1 MMHSMTTTVDV
12 EEALRCVGRM
22 NDDAIDLAEAAL
34 MLAAFDRPDAP
45 VDNYRDHLRRL
56 AVESIE
62 ATRDAQSLEDK
73 FNAVN
78 AVLFERHGYQG
89 DSKSY
94 DDMQNA
100 DLMRVIDRRKGLPVA
115 LGILYIHVARAQG
128 WRCHGTNFPAHFVV
142 RLERGESVAMID
154 PFYGG
159 QELDRDALERQL
171 ESAMGKG
178 AKIKPEHFSAVSNR
192 AVLIRLQNNIKLRAI
207 QGGDLA
213 RAAEILHT
221 MVLIAP
227 DQAAPRCELAA
238 LHAHKGEVK
247 AAIRL
252 LEDCVVETA
261 NPRARDSAAAY
272 LARLRSRLH

>member
-1 MMHSMTTTVDV
+1 MTTTVDV
-12 EEALRCVGRM
+12 EEGLRCVGRM

-45 VDNYRDHLRRL
+45 VAAYRDHLRRL
-56 AVESIE
+56 VDESIE
-62 ATRDAQSLEDK
+62 ATRGARSFEEKID
-73 FNAVN
+73 AVN

-89 DSKSY
+89 DSETY

-100 DLMRVIDRRKGLPVA
+100 NLMGVIDRRKGLPVA

-142 RLERGESVAMID
+142 RLESGEGVIMID
-154 PFYGG
+154 PFHGG
-159 QELDRDALERQL
+159 QELDRDALERRL
-171 ESAMGKG
+171 ESLLGEG
-178 AKIKPEHFSAVSNR
+178 AELNPEHCSAVGNR
-192 AVLIRLQNNIKLRAI
+192 AVLIRLQNNIKIRAI
-207 QGGDLA
+207 QDGDLA

-238 LHAHKGEVK
+238 LHARQGEVK
-247 AAIRL
+247 AAMRL
-252 LEDCVVETA
+252 LEDFVVETA
-261 NPRARDSAAAY
+261 DPRARDSAAAY

>member
-1 MMHSMTTTVDV
+1 MMHGMTTPVEI

-22 NDDAIDLAEAAL
+22 NDAAIDLAEAAL
-34 MLAAFDRPDAP
+34 MLAAFDRPGAP
-45 VDNYRDHLRRL
+45 VDAYRDHLGRL
-56 AVESIE
+56 AVESTE
-62 ATRDAQSLEDK
+62 ATRGAQSLADQ
-73 FNAVN
+73 FDAVN

-89 DSKSY
+89 DSESY
-94 DDMQNA
+94 DNMQNA
-100 DLMRVIDRRKGLPVA
+100 NLMRVIDRRKGLPVA

-142 RLERGESVAMID
+142 RLESGEGVTMID
-154 PFYGG
+154 PFHGG
-159 QELDRDALERQL
+159 QELDRDALERRL
-171 ESAMGKG
+171 ESSFGEG
-178 AKIKPEHFSAVSNR
+178 AELKPEHCAAVGSR

-221 MVLIAP
+221 MILIAP

-238 LHAHKGEVK
+238 LHARQGEVK

-252 LEDCVVETA
+252 LEDFVVETA
-261 NPRARDSAAAY
+261 DPRARDSAAAY

>member
-1 MMHSMTTTVDV
+1 
-12 EEALRCVGRM
+12 
-22 NDDAIDLAEAAL
+22 
-34 MLAAFDRPDAP
+34 
-45 VDNYRDHLRRL
+45 
-56 AVESIE
+56 
-62 ATRDAQSLEDK
+62 
-73 FNAVN
+73 
-78 AVLFERHGYQG
+78 
-89 DSKSY
+89 
-94 DDMQNA
+94 
-100 DLMRVIDRRKGLPVA
+100 
-115 LGILYIHVARAQG
+115 
-128 WRCHGTNFPAHFVV
+128 
-142 RLERGESVAMID
+142 MID

-171 ESAMGKG
+171 ETSIGEG
-178 AKIKPEHFSAVSNR
+178 AELKPEHCAAIGNR

-261 NPRARDSAAAY
+261 DPRARDSAAAY

>member
-1 MMHSMTTTVDV
+1 MMHSVTTTVEI
-12 EEALRCVGRM
+12 EEALRCVGRV
-22 NDDAIDLAEAAL
+22 NDAAIDLAEAAL
-34 MLAAFDRPDAP
+34 MLAAFDRPGAP
-45 VDNYRDHLRRL
+45 VDAYRDHLGRL
-56 AVESIE
+56 AAESTE
-62 ATRDAQSLEDK
+62 AMCGAQSLEEMVD
-73 FNAVN
+73 AVN

-89 DSKSY
+89 DSETY
-94 DDMQNA
+94 DDVQNA
-100 DLMRVIDRRKGLPVA
+100 NLMRVIDRRKGLPVA

-142 RLERGESVAMID
+142 RLESDEGVTMID

-159 QELDRDALERQL
+159 QELDRDALERRL
-171 ESAMGKG
+171 ESLMGEG
-178 AKIKPEHFSAVSNR
+178 AELKPEHCAAVGNR

-227 DQAAPRCELAA
+227 DQAVPRCELAA
-238 LHAHKGEVK
+238 LHARQGKVK

-252 LEDCVVETA
+252 LEDFVVETA
-261 NPRARDSAAAY
+261 DPRARDSAAAY
-272 LARLRSRLH
+272 LARLRLRLH